1 MKKISFSL
9 ILKISGIVF
18 LAFAVVLGNEIR
30 LGIDRYIKNTLETD
44 AEVTV
49 RNLDK
54 FAKSYNE
61 TVAVNKVD
69 ITSDAFQSIY
79 SSALSGDN
87 TKIKCLVDSQGKIVS
102 TSREGVSSPTLC
114 IFADE
119 YYGSQS
125 WPLYFNLTSL
135 PKKDLNSIENF
146 LIEHQKEVGN
156 ISIEVKLDHQPEEGE
171 ASFNDIQVK
180 NLVYN
185 DEIIY
190 TGDVKGKTQTF
201 QGTVSAYTSYNKE
214 IVFFSSASGTMK
226 IQKQTE
232 KQDSSKEFEEK
243 RRREQEQECQRIEK
257 EKAKEK
263 MLTLYERNTGGRMKG
278 MMIAVSG
285 GILAS
290 GMGLGTL
297 VLSIFGAVGHM
308 SSLVTGGTCFMA
320 VGALTGVGLLAGG
333 IKKLGKLERFQK
345 YIDTL
350 GNHTYCN
357 FEQLSAAVNKPVK
370 FVKKDIKKMID
381 DRWFRQGHIDEQ
393 ETCLITSNETYLQ
406 YTQTQKALEQKKQ
419 EEEKY
424 QAEQERNRKN
434 TPPEVQEVLDKG
446 NEFLDK
452 IHRSNDA
459 IPGVEIS
466 AKISRMELI
475 VEKIFERA
483 QKHPEIIPDLKK
495 LMNYYLPMTVK
506 LLDAYEEMDQQ
517 PVQGENIQASKK
529 EIEDTLDTLNQ
540 AFEKLLDSVFQDT
553 AWDVSSDISVLH
565 TLLAQEGL
573 TDDDFAKMKKN

>member
-1 MKKISFSL
+1 
-9 ILKISGIVF
+9 
-18 LAFAVVLGNEIR
+18 
-30 LGIDRYIKNTLETD
+30 
-44 AEVTV
+44 
-49 RNLDK
+49 
-54 FAKSYNE
+54 
-61 TVAVNKVD
+61 
-69 ITSDAFQSIY
+69 
-79 SSALSGDN
+79 
-87 TKIKCLVDSQGKIVS
+87 
-102 TSREGVSSPTLC
+102 
-114 IFADE
+114 
-119 YYGSQS
+119 
-125 WPLYFNLTSL
+125 
-135 PKKDLNSIENF
+135 
-146 LIEHQKEVGN
+146 
-156 ISIEVKLDHQPEEGE
+156 
-171 ASFNDIQVK
+171 
-180 NLVYN
+180 
-185 DEIIY
+185 
-190 TGDVKGKTQTF
+190 
-201 QGTVSAYTSYNKE
+201 
-214 IVFFSSASGTMK
+214 
-226 IQKQTE
+226 
-232 KQDSSKEFEEK
+232 
-243 RRREQEQECQRIEK
+243 
-257 EKAKEK
+257 
-263 MLTLYERNTGGRMKG
+263 
-278 MMIAVSG
+278 
-285 GILAS
+285 
-290 GMGLGTL
+290 
-297 VLSIFGAVGHM
+297 
-308 SSLVTGGTCFMA
+308 MA

-419 EEEKY
+419 EEEKC

-459 IPGVEIS
+459 IPGEEIS

-475 VEKIFERA
+475 VEKIFEQA